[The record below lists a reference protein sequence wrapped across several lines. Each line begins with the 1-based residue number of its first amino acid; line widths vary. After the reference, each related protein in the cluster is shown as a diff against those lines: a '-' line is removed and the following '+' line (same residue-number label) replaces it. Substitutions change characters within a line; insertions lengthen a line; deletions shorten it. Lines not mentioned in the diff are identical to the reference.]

1 MVFSINKGSFNFKIV
16 SGRLSQFVMSSVA
29 RNMRSLK
36 KWRKEK

>member
-1 MVFSINKGSFNFKIV
+1 MVFSINEGSFNLIA

-36 KWRKEK
+36 MWRKEK